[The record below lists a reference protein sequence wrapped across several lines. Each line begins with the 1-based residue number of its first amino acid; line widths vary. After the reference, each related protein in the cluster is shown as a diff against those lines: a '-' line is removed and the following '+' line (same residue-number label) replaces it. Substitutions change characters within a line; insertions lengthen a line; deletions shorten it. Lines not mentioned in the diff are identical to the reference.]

1 MKTNLAL
8 RHVFGVATAL
18 AIGIT
23 VGGFVS
29 MIIIMFFVL

>member
-1 MKTNLAL
+1 MKTNLVL
-8 RHVFGVATAL
+8 RRVFGVATAL